1 MNTIDIKSFSDRL
14 HNSLKAELETI
25 ALENNELIAKAS
37 KSLVSLKSTISQLKD
52 FVHHYKFQDKGEEIS
67 FFKEIKPVFTSQY
80 FYYDKL
86 FSIKI
91 NEPFGSRESLTAYY
105 YQQLDKLQ
113 EFVKEHREFYSY
125 CLSNSSDLDDKY
137 FTRENNSFR
146 NIEVDTKFSTGYDL
160 VLATILAN
168 HLVREHLQ
176 NVIRSLDSEFP
187 ETKPSTLTWT
197 GTKTGLIEIIYSF
210 QALGVFNN
218 GKADIKQVASSFEA
232 FFNISLGN
240 WYRHFQEIR
249 LRKIARTNFIDQM
262 KKILEDR
269 LDELEKE

>member
-1 MNTIDIKSFSDRL
+1 MNTIDIKSFSDQL
-14 HNSLKAELETI
+14 HDTLKAELETI
-25 ALENNELIAKAS
+25 GRENQELIAKAS
-37 KSLVSLKSTISQLKD
+37 KSLACLRPAISQLRD
-52 FVHHYKFQDKGEEIS
+52 FVHRYKFKDQSEEIM
-67 FFKEIKPVFTSQY
+67 FFKEIKPIFMSQY
-80 FYYDKL
+80 FYYDQI

-91 NEPFGSRESLTAYY
+91 NEPFGSHESITAYY
-105 YQQLDKLQ
+105 HQKLDKIQ

-125 CLSNSSDLDDKY
+125 SLSNSSNFDDKY
-137 FTRENNSFR
+137 FVRDNNLLR
-146 NIEVDTKFSTGYDL
+146 NIEIDTKFSSGYDL
-160 VLATILAN
+160 ILATILAN
-168 HLVREHLQ
+168 QLVREYLQ
-176 NVIRSLDSEFP
+176 NALRNLASEFP

-218 GKADIKQVASSFEA
+218 GKADIKQVASSFES